1 MTQSHDYT
9 VKNLTRPVVQCHRV
23 MHLPQPPGAVVV
35 GWRHI
40 SCRDWSLVE
49 ATCTLAFEGF
59 FLKQKIFA
67 NDTLPK
73 TWDFEWCETFI
84 DQESVIHSCF
94 DLILVLIWHC
104 YTLKYCCWTLSN
116 WCQNMFD
123 LIVALCFNSLIWKCP
138 KHRPRSFLP
147 CLLGVCHASL
157 AIQPAAVCSDA
168 PVSML
173 AFNTALYMS
182 YFFFGSEPWPSNLDS
197 PHVYLFSWFRNFRA
211 FHSAAHSGTFYKGWC
226 FSAGHGSVTSG
237 PVKLSMKEM
246 VHSKFTGWWF
256 HFFWFSPLGKRSN
269 LTNIFQMGW
278 THQQVYILGGIV
290 VWMWKISTKLMSEIL
305 DHDAPTNWWLPL
317 DCRCDTKSWGSFF
330 SVQTCL
336 WFCCFFQS
344 KDTNL
349 PLFKNDF
356 PHFHQKTSN
365 NIFPTS
371 EFPWGNLWVFPKI
384 VVPPNHPF

>member
-1 MTQSHDYT
+1 M
-9 VKNLTRPVVQCHRV
+9 
-23 MHLPQPPGAVVV
+23 VV
-35 GWRHI
+35 GWCHI

-49 ATCTLAFEGF
+49 ATCTLAFEDF

-84 DQESVIHSCF
+84 DQESVINSCF

-157 AIQPAAVCSDA
+157 AIQPAAVCFDA
-168 PVSML
+168 PLFML

-182 YFFFGSEPWPSNLDS
+182 CSFCFFCSGEPSLSNLEHS
-197 PHVYLFSWFRNFRA
+197 PHVYVFFCFRNFRA

-226 FSAGHGSVTSG
+226 FSAGHV
-237 PVKLSMKEM
+237 LSQAVRSSCPWKRWSMLAIP
-246 VHSKFTGWWF
+246 SLLGGGFIFFDF
-256 HFFWFSPLGKRSN
+256 HPYLRKRSN

-278 THQQVYILGGIV
+278 NHQQVYILGGIV
-290 VWMWKISTKLMSEIL
+290 ECERY
-305 DHDAPTNWWLPL
+305 HQNWWCL
-317 DCRCDTKSWGSFF
+317 RSWIMMPQPIDGYLWIVDVTQNHEDLSSVSKLTCHFVVFF
-330 SVQTCL
+330 
-336 WFCCFFQS
+336 
-344 KDTNL
+344 NL
-349 PLFKNDF
+349 KTPISHSLSMIFLIS
-356 PHFHQKTSN
+356 HQKTSN
-365 NIFPTS
+365 NFVATS